1 MPGTVW
7 RTYSNTAVADTLA
20 VPGGGNLSNVATS
33 LYAASGAPSG
43 YPVAATAPWILR
55 LEPGTSSEELV
66 LVTAGA
72 GTSASPWTV
81 TRGQDGTTARAHN
94 AGVAIQHGL
103 SAGDLAMAA
112 SHYASVQ
119 ADLPHGLPSSAWNA
133 SALSLL
139 DDTQLSNSTTSS
151 FVWNSIPATS
161 KHLLIVAEG
170 RLTETGVASD
180 DVAIRF
186 NGDSSA
192 VYSYLTMF
200 AANPGGTMTGP
211 ATGAGFA
218 ATSAPLFRFT
228 AAGGGANV
236 NPGGGFAIIPNYAGT
251 AYNKL
256 FYSMSGGG
264 YGTSSFVDL
273 RLRLGCYAPS
283 SQAAVTSISVVAPAG
298 SNFLTGSRFSLYG
311 LG

>member
-1 MPGTVW
+1 LAVW
-7 RTYSNTAVADTLA
+7 RTYSNTSVADTLA
-20 VPGGGNLSNVATS
+20 VPGGGNLSSVATA
-33 LYAASGAPSG
+33 LYAASGAPVG
-43 YPVAATAPWILR
+43 YPSVATAPWILR
-55 LEPGTSSEELV
+55 LEPGTSNEELV

-72 GTSASPWTV
+72 GTSGSPWTV
-81 TRGQDGTTARAHN
+81 TRGADGTTAKAHN
-94 AGVAIQHGL
+94 AGTAIQHGL
-103 SAGDLAMAA
+103 SAGDLQTAA
-112 SHYASVQ
+112 THYAQGQ
-119 ADLPHGLPSSAWNA
+119 ADLPHGLPTGAWNA
-133 SALSLL
+133 SALSML

-151 FVWNSIPATS
+151 FTWNSIPGTS

-170 RLTETGVASD
+170 RLTETGVQSD
-180 DVAIRF
+180 DVAVRF

-200 AANPGGTMTGP
+200 AANPGGSMSGP
-211 ATGAGFA
+211 TAGNGFA
-218 ATSAPLFRFT
+218 VTSAPLFRFT

-236 NPGGGFAIIPNYAGT
+236 NPGGGFALIPNYAGT

-256 FYSMSGGG
+256 LYSMSGGG

-283 SQAAVTSISVVAPAG
+283 SQAAITSMSIVAPAG
-298 SNFLTGSRFSLYG
+298 SFFLTGSRFTLYG